1 MEIITQI
8 HKMFIEFLL
17 TLQKYE
23 TCIVVGCFRPLYV
36 SEISRTC

>member
-8 HKMFIEFLL
+8 HKRFIEFLL
-17 TLQKYE
+17 TLQRKHAE
-23 TCIVVGCFRPLYV
+23 WGAVSGLYV